1 MRKELKPSEWVQ
13 EINQGLEFRRQFGL
27 EQEWQNLEILFYNLT
42 GSGLGPN
49 LISST
54 GDSLLSSL
62 TVPFPSVTVKALR
75 EEYIPSAK
83 IVQAVDA
90 YLMRELNIPV
100 EVELAA
106 LHAFLWGRGIVK
118 LGFDSEFGFDPGLDI
133 GLDSPLGPLG
143 TSVSQF
149 DKRGDMIESGLAR
162 PGMPWG
168 LACLPHDIVV
178 PWGTREIWNAPWI
191 AHRVVR
197 HIEDIRADPKYSHFK
212 DLQPSL
218 SMKDFVSSYKTV
230 MKPYRVGVYPSVSDK
245 FEYVEIWE
253 IHDRRTRQV
262 MVVPIAGDDFLRRDP
277 DVLQID
283 GLPFVSFSFVPT
295 SRNFWVTSDAFYLKQ
310 PQGELDDISLQAS
323 KQRRI
328 SVAKL
333 IAMADAFDP
342 EELDKLTSADV
353 GAVVKTKSGFNP
365 KDVVTAFQNPP
376 NVFLANDADF
386 VRRNARDAVGLS
398 RNQSGEFEQR
408 GRRTATEVM
417 KVDEGSA
424 RRMGR
429 RQVILKRVYEEIFR
443 KLNQIVFEF
452 WKTYRVVEVVGEK
465 GTEWVKFT
473 GDEIKGEY
481 AYDVTFSEEPPTAQA
496 SPRNDALQLYSVL
509 SQDPSIDQRAL
520 REFVTKAFNDPS
532 ITRIFEGG
540 GPNANMGV
548 QLPKVQAGG
557 SKVPA

>member
-27 EQEWQNLEILFYNLT
+27 EQEWQNLEVLFYNLA

-62 TVPFPSVTVKALR
+62 TVPFPSVTVTALR
-75 EEYIPSAK
+75 EEYIPSAR
-83 IVQAVDA
+83 IVQAVDT
-90 YLMRELNIPV
+90 YLMRELAIPIQ
-100 EVELAA
+100 VELAA

-118 LGFDSEFGFDPGLDI
+118 LGFDSEFGFDPSLDI
-133 GLDSPLGPLG
+133 GLGSPLGPLG

-149 DKRGDMIESGLAR
+149 DRRGDMIESGIAR
-162 PGMPWG
+162 PGMPWA
-168 LACLPHDIVV
+168 LSCLPHDIVV
-178 PWGTREIWNAPWI
+178 PWGTREIADAPWI

-197 HIEDIRADPKYSHFK
+197 HIEDIRADPKYSHAK
-212 DLQPSL
+212 TIEPNL

-245 FEYVEIWE
+245 FEYVEVWE
-253 IHDRRTRQV
+253 VHDRRTRQV
-262 MVVPIAGDDFLRRDP
+262 LAIPIAGERFLRKDP

-283 GLPFVSFSFVPT
+283 GLPFVSFAFVPIA
-295 SRNFWVTSDAFYLKQ
+295 RNFWTTSDAFYLKQ
-310 PQGELDDISLQAS
+310 PQGELDDISMQAS

-333 IAMADAFDP
+333 LASVDAMDAA
-342 EELDKLTSADV
+342 EIDKLTSADV
-353 GAVVKTKSGFNP
+353 GAVVMVKSGFNP
-365 KDVVTAFQNPP
+365 KDAVTTFQNPP

-386 VRRNARDAVGLS
+386 VRRNARESVGLS
-398 RNQSGEFEQR
+398 RNQMGEFEQR
-408 GRRTATEVM
+408 GRRTAFEVA
-417 KVDEGSA
+417 KVDEYSA

-429 RQVILKRVYEEIFR
+429 RQVTMKRVYEEIFR

-452 WKTYRVVEVVGEK
+452 WKTYRVVEVVGPAGK
-465 GTEWVKFT
+465 EWVKFT
-473 GDEIKGEY
+473 GDQIKGEY
-481 AYDVTFSEEPPTAQA
+481 AYDVTFSEEPPIAQA
-496 SPRNDALQLYSVL
+496 SPRSDALQLYTAL
-509 SQDPSIDQRAL
+509 SQDPTVDQVAL
-520 REFVTKAFNDPS
+520 RDFVTKAFSDPS

-540 GPNANMGV
+540 GPNAGV
-548 QLPKVQAGG
+548 GLQVPKMPAGG
-557 SKVPA
+557 GKIPS